1 MPDHPDRVRSACVMD
16 IAPTAT
22 TFALTDQA
30 LATTYFHWFFLIQ
43 PA

>member
-1 MPDHPDRVRSACVMD
+1 LPDHPDRVRSACVMD

-30 LATTYFHWFFLIQ
+30 LATTYF
-43 PA
+43 PGSS